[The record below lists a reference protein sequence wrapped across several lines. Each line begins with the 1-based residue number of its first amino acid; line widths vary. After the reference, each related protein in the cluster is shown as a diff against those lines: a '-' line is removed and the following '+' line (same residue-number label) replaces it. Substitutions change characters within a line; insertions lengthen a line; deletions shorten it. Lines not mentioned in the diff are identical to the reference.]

1 MKVQDTSNVS
11 YAAPS
16 AEKNVASSAAAAKPA
31 APVPV
36 PTTSSPE
43 QVKEAKQPSPAELKA
58 SIDKINQALELDAVN
73 LDFSIDKNTNESV
86 VKVID
91 SSTGDVITQF
101 PSKEALAISESIAN
115 KQKGALVSSTA

>member
-1 MKVQDTSNVS
+1 MKIQDTSNVS
-11 YAAPS
+11 YAPPS
-16 AEKNVASSAAAAKPA
+16 TEKNVGSTTAATTQPTPPPAAATSAA
-31 APVPV
+31 
-36 PTTSSPE
+36 E
-43 QVKEAKQPSPAELKA
+43 VKDVNPPSPAEVKA
-58 SIDKINQALELDAVN
+58 SIDKINQELKQNSVN

-91 SSTGDVITQF
+91 SSTGDIITQF

>member
-11 YAAPS
+11 YAPPS
-16 AEKNVASSAAAAKPA
+16 TDKNVASPAAATTKPVTPAPTATAVQEAKP
-31 APVPV
+31 
-36 PTTSSPE
+36 PT
-43 QVKEAKQPSPAELKA
+43 PAELKA
-58 SIDKINQALELDAVN
+58 SVDKINQELKQNDVN

>member
-1 MKVQDTSNVS
+1 MKVQDTSNIS
-11 YAAPS
+11 YAPPS
-16 AEKNVASSAAAAKPA
+16 ADKSAGSITTTATSTA
-31 APVPV
+31 APVPT
-36 PTTSSPE
+36 PTQLTD
-43 QVKEAKQPSPAELKA
+43 VKPPPTPAELKA
-58 SIDKINQALELDAVN
+58 SVDKINQDLKQNSIN

-115 KQKGALVSSTA
+115 KQKGALLSSRA